1 MRGFYVVPSH
11 ETLRTIEPDLQQD
24 YSTAAVLSNALFSS
38 LHCTTDMDCSRDEC
52 FTPISA
58 HESMYNSGE
67 ADPPATILIPLKS
80 KPLRSLGDDS
90 RKIGLVPRWPFDRC
104 DVQNRARPAGENARA
119 RHRLRERKQA
129 GDLEIHDLVPAVG
142 GNPLILCGRS
152 PASAGVVH
160 KDIHVTQEFDRGI
173 GERLRTIAS
182 AQIGGHGVVL
192 IAGSLSWGTRSS
204 LVDFRE
210 ARNRLAPTRLKL
222 RRSEVRARAS
232 LW

>member
-1 MRGFYVVPSH
+1 
-11 ETLRTIEPDLQQD
+11 
-24 YSTAAVLSNALFSS
+24 
-38 LHCTTDMDCSRDEC
+38 
-52 FTPISA
+52 
-58 HESMYNSGE
+58 
-67 ADPPATILIPLKS
+67 
-80 KPLRSLGDDS
+80 
-90 RKIGLVPRWPFDRC
+90 
-104 DVQNRARPAGENARA
+104 
-119 RHRLRERKQA
+119 
-129 GDLEIHDLVPAVG
+129 
-142 GNPLILCGRS
+142 
-152 PASAGVVH
+152 
-160 KDIHVTQEFDRGI
+160 VTQEFDRGI